1 MHTYRLLTVALVAA
15 LAVAGCKKKEEAALV
30 VTPDG
35 TPAPST
41 LPQAMP
47 NDPAIAT
54 PMPDPAAASTFVV
67 RTIDLGSAIGADNRV
82 TAPATT
88 FKPSDTIYAAVASDG
103 SAASVN
109 VGAKWSFEDGQM
121 VNEASQAI
129 APTGPAVT
137 TFNISKP
144 DGFPVGR
151 YKVEVTVDGQPA
163 GQGEFEVR

>member
-1 MHTYRLLTVALVAA
+1 MQTTRLMITALVAA
-15 LAVAGCKKKEEAALV
+15 LAIAGCKKKEEAAPV
-30 VTPDG
+30 VTPA
-35 TPAPST
+35 PAPTT
-41 LPQAMP
+41 LPQTMP
-47 NDPAIAT
+47 TDPAITQA
-54 PMPDPAAASTFVV
+54 PDPTLPSTFVV
-67 RTIDLGSAIGADNRV
+67 RSIELGSAIGHDNRV

-103 SAASVN
+103 SAASVS
-109 VGAKWSFEDGQM
+109 VGARWTFQDGQM

-151 YKVEVTVDGQPA
+151 YKVEVLVDGQPA
-163 GQGEFEVR
+163 GQSEFEVR

>member
-1 MHTYRLLTVALVAA
+1 MHMSRFLTVALVAA
-15 LAVAGCKKKEEAALV
+15 LAVAGCKKKEEAAPMV
-30 VTPDG
+30 APDA
-35 TPAPST
+35 TPAAST
-41 LPQAMP
+41 TPQVMP
-47 NDPAIAT
+47 ADPAITA
-54 PMPDPAAASTFVV
+54 PMSDPSAPSTFVV
-67 RTIDLGSAIGADNRV
+67 RSIDVGSAIGPDNRV
-82 TAPATT
+82 TAPTTT
-88 FKPSDTIYAAVASDG
+88 FRPSDTIYAAVASDG

-163 GQGEFEVR
+163 GQSEFEVR

>member
-15 LAVAGCKKKEEAALV
+15 LAVAGCKKKEEVAPV
-30 VTPDG
+30 VAPG

-41 LPQAMP
+41 MP
-47 NDPAIAT
+47 EVMPSDPAIAT
-54 PMPDPAAASTFVV
+54 PLPDPTAASTFVV
-67 RTIDLGSAIGADNRV
+67 RSVDLGSAIGADNRV
-82 TAPATT
+82 TTPATT
-88 FKPSDTIYAAVASDG
+88 FRPSDTIYAAVASDG

-109 VGAKWSFEDGQM
+109 VGAKWTFQDGQM

-151 YKVEVTVDGQPA
+151 YKVEVMVDGQPA
-163 GQGEFEVR
+163 GQSEFEVR

>member
-1 MHTYRLLTVALVAA
+1 MHKYRLLTVALIAA
-15 LAVAGCKKKEEAALV
+15 LDVVGCKKKEEAAV
-30 VTPDG
+30 VTPDV
-35 TPAPST
+35 TTAPT
-41 LPQAMP
+41 TMPDAMP
-47 NDPAIAT
+47 TDPSIAT
-54 PMPDPAAASTFVV
+54 PMPDPAMASTFVV

-82 TAPATT
+82 TTPATT
-88 FKPSDTIYAAVASDG
+88 FRPSDTIYAAVASDG

-109 VGAKWSFEDGQM
+109 VGAKWSFQDGQM

-151 YKVEVTVDGQPA
+151 YKVEVMVDGQPA
-163 GQGEFEVR
+163 GMSEFEVR

>member
-1 MHTYRLLTVALVAA
+1 MHKYRLLTVALIAA
-15 LAVAGCKKKEEAALV
+15 LAVVGCKKKDEAAV
-30 VTPDG
+30 ATPDA
-35 TPAPST
+35 TPAPT
-41 LPQAMP
+41 AMP
-47 NDPAIAT
+47 NAMPTDPAIAM
-54 PMPDPAAASTFVV
+54 PMPDPSMASTFVV

-82 TAPATT
+82 TTPATT
-88 FKPSDTIYAAVASDG
+88 FRPSDTIYAAVASDG

-151 YKVEVTVDGQPA
+151 YKVEVMVDGQPA
-163 GQGEFEVR
+163 GMSEFEVR